1 MIITDSRMH
10 RDHENTSDVSPRSSL
25 SFCQVWLI
33 LRLSWSSLSWCS
45 LHCLCST
52 RYMLCFSGLN
62 PFLKKEMQNRLLAF
76 HQVQYLY
83 TCQMVQCQRHISSRT
98 DLFDS
103 FSVKNLFI
111 DINFHHRKVK
121 IISIQ
126 YQYQCNILPVLF
138 LFSTEL

>member
-10 RDHENTSDVSPRSSL
+10 RDHEKTSEVSPRSSL

-52 RYMLCFSGLN
+52 RYTLCFSALN
-62 PFLKKEMQNRLLAF
+62 PFLKKELTNLLLAF
-76 HQVQYLY
+76 NHIQLQYLY

-103 FSVKNLFI
+103 FSVKFFFI
-111 DINFHHRKVK
+111 DINFHYRKMK
-121 IISIQ
+121 NISIRYQ
-126 YQYQCNILPVLF
+126 YQYPACFVSVFN
-138 LFSTEL
+138 